1 MKAIKLLV
9 ACAATLLF
17 ASCLQMEEPASV
29 EALRNAK
36 AELLTAEAQYRQA
49 ETAYLNAQTA
59 YQQALAD
66 NQVLL
71 NKMEELNLKKLTA
84 QTESEILALEQE
96 MEELKLD
103 HQVLL
108 LGKKFELAQAEQEYA
123 EALAALAE
131 QAKGISDYEQEV
143 LDSYVEKLADL
154 KVSLANAQD
163 AYESAVIMNMEAQ
176 YSFDF
181 DYEVYKAYFLAEVT
195 AAQNELELA
204 TEFQELVAGLTG
216 SDHLVAIEKLKKEI
230 EAEEAKI
237 KKLEDE
243 ITLYT
248 NNEKADL
255 NEQID
260 ELNNR
265 TAENTAKIDDLRL
278 QQKHL
283 FMDNEAYYKLTLSVP
298 EILASELHSWFNYN
312 YYEGEKYLDYVTGF
326 VLNQDSGT
334 WGTLNKTVTIQFDFK
349 DNSANTLSS
358 CQSALENGP
367 MASLLQALVNEYE
380 PYKDGINDPDAQ
392 VVARANYYSTL
403 LGQLNKFKE
412 LVKNA
417 KTDSDNIEEEIK
429 KIDATQL
436 QVDLEKSA
444 LKLKLSKVDVD
455 VATKQKNIDDMKDA
469 LEYVKSLK
477 GAYEGFMLGTEVS
490 YPKIMQVAITEKQD
504 IYYYYYDEYGNL
516 IYYDESHSEIT
527 GGPYETTLGN
537 MNINNTWYIEYET
550 RQLTSIELLE
560 EWAEVADFM
569 LAFATAGV
577 TKAQG
582 MYDEYCTAENPL
594 VVAQKQVVVNAQLDM
609 AVAQKQYE
617 FYKAQFELYTKLF
630 NDYFASVMETEGT
643 TTPPAEGTTPEDELA

>member
-1 MKAIKLLV
+1 
-9 ACAATLLF
+9 
-17 ASCLQMEEPASV
+17 MEEPASV

-84 QTESEILALEQE
+84 QTESEILALEQQ

-154 KVSLANAQD
+154 KVSLAAAQD
-163 AYESAVIMNMEAQ
+163 AYEHAVIMNMEAQ

-181 DYEVYKAYFLAEVT
+181 DYEVYKAYFLAGVT

-204 TEFQELVAGLTG
+204 TEFQEVVAGLTG

-237 KKLEDE
+237 KKLEEE

-265 TAENTAKIDDLRL
+265 SAENTAKKDDLRL

-283 FMDNEAYYKLTLSVP
+283 FMDNEAYYKLILSVP

-334 WGTLNKTVTIQFDFK
+334 WGTLNKTVTIQFDFE
-349 DNSANTLSS
+349 DNSANSLSS

-504 IYYYYYDEYGNL
+504 IYYYYFDEYGNL
-516 IYYDESHSEIT
+516 IYNDESHSEIT
-527 GGPYETTLGN
+527 GGPYETTPGH

-550 RQLTSIELLE
+550 RKLTSIELLE

>member
-1 MKAIKLLV
+1 
-9 ACAATLLF
+9 
-17 ASCLQMEEPASV
+17 MEEPASV

-84 QTESEILALEQE
+84 QTESEILALEQQ

-163 AYESAVIMNMEAQ
+163 AYEQAVKMNMEVQ

-181 DYEVYKAYFLAEVT
+181 DYEVYKAYFLAGVT

-216 SDHLVAIEKLKKEI
+216 SDHLVEIEKLKKEI

-237 KKLEDE
+237 KKLEE
-243 ITLYT
+243 ELTLYT
-248 NNEKADL
+248 NNKKADL

-265 TAENTAKIDDLRL
+265 SAENTAKKDDLRL

-283 FMDNEAYYKLTLSVP
+283 FMDNEAYYKLILSVP

-312 YYEGEKYLDYVTGF
+312 YYEGEKYLDYVAGF
-326 VLNQDSGT
+326 VLNEDGT
-334 WGTLNKTVTIQFDFK
+334 WGTQNKTVTIQFDFE
-349 DNSANTLSS
+349 DNSANSLSS

-367 MASLLQALVNEYE
+367 MASLLKALVNEYE
-380 PYKDGINDPDAQ
+380 PYKDGINDPNAQ

-403 LGQLNKFKE
+403 LGQLNKFNE
-412 LVKNA
+412 LVKKA

-477 GAYEGFMLGTEVS
+477 GAYEGFMLETEVS

-516 IYYDESHSEIT
+516 IYNDESHSEIT
-527 GGPYETTLGN
+527 GGPYETTPVN

>member
-1 MKAIKLLV
+1 
-9 ACAATLLF
+9 
-17 ASCLQMEEPASV
+17 MEEPASV

-84 QTESEILALEQE
+84 QTESEILALEQQ

-163 AYESAVIMNMEAQ
+163 AYEYAVRMNMDAQ

-204 TEFQELVAGLTG
+204 TEFQEVVAGLTG

-237 KKLEDE
+237 KKLEEE

-265 TAENTAKIDDLRL
+265 SAENTAKKDDLIL

-298 EILASELHSWFNYN
+298 EILTSELHSWFNYN
-312 YYEGEKYLDYVTGF
+312 YYEGEKYLDYVAGF
-326 VLNQDSGT
+326 VLNEDSGT
-334 WGTLNKTVTIQFDFK
+334 WGTQNKTVTIQFDFE
-349 DNSANTLSS
+349 DNSANSLSS

-367 MASLLQALVNEYE
+367 MASLLKALVNEYE
-380 PYKDGINDPDAQ
+380 PYKDGINDPNAQ

-403 LGQLNKFKE
+403 LGQLNKFNE
-412 LVKNA
+412 LVKKA

-477 GAYEGFMLGTEVS
+477 GAYEGFMLETEVS

-527 GGPYETTLGN
+527 GGPYETTPVN

>member
-1 MKAIKLLV
+1 
-9 ACAATLLF
+9 
-17 ASCLQMEEPASV
+17 MEEPASV

-71 NKMEELNLKKLTA
+71 NKMEELNLAKLTA

-163 AYESAVIMNMEAQ
+163 AYEYAVRMNMDAQ

-204 TEFQELVAGLTG
+204 TEFQEVVAGLTG

-237 KKLEDE
+237 KKLEEE

-265 TAENTAKIDDLRL
+265 SAENTAKKDDLRL

-283 FMDNEAYYKLTLSVP
+283 FMDNEAYYKLILSVP

-312 YYEGEKYLDYVTGF
+312 YYEGEKYLDYVAGF
-326 VLNQDSGT
+326 VLNEDGT
-334 WGTLNKTVTIQFDFK
+334 WGTQNKTVTIQFDFE
-349 DNSANTLSS
+349 DNSANSLSS

-367 MASLLQALVNEYE
+367 MASLLKALVNEYE
-380 PYKDGINDPDAQ
+380 PYKDGINDPNAQ

-403 LGQLNKFKE
+403 LGQLNKFNE
-412 LVKNA
+412 LVKKA

-477 GAYEGFMLGTEVS
+477 GAYEGFMLETEVS

-504 IYYYYYDEYGNL
+504 IYYYYFDEYGNL
-516 IYYDESHSEIT
+516 IYNDESHSEIA
-527 GGPYETTLGN
+527 GGPYETTPVN

>member
-1 MKAIKLLV
+1 
-9 ACAATLLF
+9 
-17 ASCLQMEEPASV
+17 MEEPASV

>member
-1 MKAIKLLV
+1 
-9 ACAATLLF
+9 
-17 ASCLQMEEPASV
+17 
-29 EALRNAK
+29 
-36 AELLTAEAQYRQA
+36 
-49 ETAYLNAQTA
+49 
-59 YQQALAD
+59 
-66 NQVLL
+66 
-71 NKMEELNLKKLTA
+71 
-84 QTESEILALEQE
+84 
-96 MEELKLD
+96 
-103 HQVLL
+103 
-108 LGKKFELAQAEQEYA
+108 
-123 EALAALAE
+123 
-131 QAKGISDYEQEV
+131 
-143 LDSYVEKLADL
+143 
-154 KVSLANAQD
+154 
-163 AYESAVIMNMEAQ
+163 MNMDAQ

-181 DYEVYKAYFLAEVT
+181 DYEVYKAYFLAGVT
-195 AAQNELELA
+195 SAQNELELA

-237 KKLEDE
+237 KKLEE
-243 ITLYT
+243 ELTLYT

-265 TAENTAKIDDLRL
+265 TAENTAKKDDLRL

-283 FMDNEAYYKLTLSVP
+283 FMDNEAYYKLILSVP

-312 YYEGEKYLDYVTGF
+312 YYEGEKYLDYVAGF
-326 VLNQDSGT
+326 VLNEDGT
-334 WGTLNKTVTIQFDFK
+334 WGTSNKTVTIQFDFE
-349 DNSANTLSS
+349 DNSAISLSS

-367 MASLLQALVNEYE
+367 MASLLKALVNEYE
-380 PYKDGINDPDAQ
+380 PYKDGINDPNAQ

-403 LGQLNKFKE
+403 LGQLNKFNE
-412 LVKNA
+412 LVKKA

-504 IYYYYYDEYGNL
+504 IYYYYFDEYGNL
-516 IYYDESHSEIT
+516 IGSDEAHNEIT
-527 GGPYETTLGN
+527 GGPYETTPGN
-537 MNINNTWYIEYET
+537 MNINNTWNIVYET

-609 AVAQKQYE
+609 AVAQKQ
-617 FYKAQFELYTKLF
+617 
-630 NDYFASVMETEGT
+630 
-643 TTPPAEGTTPEDELA
+643 

>member
-1 MKAIKLLV
+1 
-9 ACAATLLF
+9 
-17 ASCLQMEEPASV
+17 MEEPASV

-71 NKMEELNLKKLTA
+71 NKMEELNLAKLTA
-84 QTESEILALEQE
+84 QTESEILALEQQ

-108 LGKKFELAQAEQEYA
+108 LGKKLELAQAEQEYA

-154 KVSLANAQD
+154 KVSLADAQD
-163 AYESAVIMNMEAQ
+163 AYEYAVIMNMDAQ

-216 SDHLVAIEKLKKEI
+216 SDHLVEIEKLKKEI

-237 KKLEDE
+237 KKLEE
-243 ITLYT
+243 ELTLYT
-248 NNEKADL
+248 NNEKAGL

-265 TAENTAKIDDLRL
+265 SAENTAKKDDLRL

-283 FMDNEAYYKLTLSVP
+283 FMDNEAYYKLILSVP

-334 WGTLNKTVTIQFDFK
+334 WGTLNKTVTIQFDFD
-349 DNSANTLSS
+349 DNSANTLIS

-504 IYYYYYDEYGNL
+504 IYYYYFDEYGNL
-516 IYYDESHSEIT
+516 IGSDEAHNEIT
-527 GGPYETTLGN
+527 GGSYETTPGN

>member
-1 MKAIKLLV
+1 
-9 ACAATLLF
+9 
-17 ASCLQMEEPASV
+17 MEEPASV

-84 QTESEILALEQE
+84 QTESEILALEQQ

-163 AYESAVIMNMEAQ
+163 AYESAVIMNMDAQ

-204 TEFQELVAGLTG
+204 TEFQEVVAGLTG

-237 KKLEDE
+237 KKLEE
-243 ITLYT
+243 EKTLYT

-265 TAENTAKIDDLRL
+265 TAENTAKKDDLRL

-283 FMDNEAYYKLTLSVP
+283 FMDNEAYYKLILSVP

-334 WGTLNKTVTIQFDFK
+334 WGTLNKTVTIQFDFE
-349 DNSANTLSS
+349 DNSANSLSS

-504 IYYYYYDEYGNL
+504 IYYYYFDEYGNL
-516 IYYDESHSEIT
+516 IYNDESHSEIT
-527 GGPYETTLGN
+527 GGPYETTPGN